1 VTILDFWGWYLVAAC
16 FLMGSAFGSFG
27 NVVIHRLPRG
37 LSLVRP
43 RSACPECGAQILWYD
58 NLPLVS
64 FAVLRGRCRNCRARI
79 SRRFPVVVLLMA
91 SLWALVGWR
100 IGLRP
105 ELPAFLA
112 FTTVIVVLSFIDL
125 EHRRLPN
132 RIVGPA
138 TLAGLILL
146 LIAAAVSGDWRSLV
160 NAVVGA
166 VAYGVPMLLLAL
178 AFPSGMG
185 GGDVNLAA
193 YLGLHLGWFSLLHVL
208 VGAMSGFFL
217 GGFVGIALLA
227 ARKKGRKDPI
237 PFGPFMALG
246 GFISALWGSE
256 ILRLWLG

>member
-1 VTILDFWGWYLVAAC
+1 
-16 FLMGSAFGSFG
+16 
-27 NVVIHRLPRG
+27 
-37 LSLVRP
+37 
-43 RSACPECGAQILWYD
+43 
-58 NLPLVS
+58 
-64 FAVLRGRCRNCRARI
+64 
-79 SRRFPVVVLLMA
+79 MA
-91 SLWALVGWR
+91 SAWALVAWR
-100 IGLRP
+100 LGLRP
-105 ELPAFLA
+105 ELLALLA
-112 FTTVIVVLSFIDL
+112 FTSVIVVLSFIDL

-138 TLAGLILL
+138 TLLGLALL
-146 LIAAAVSGDWRSLV
+146 LIAAAVSGEWNSLLTSIL
-160 NAVVGA
+160 GA
-166 VAYGVPMLLLAL
+166 LAYGVPMLLLAL

-217 GGFVGIALLA
+217 GGAIGIALLA

-246 GFISALWGSE
+246 GFISVLWGSE